1 MAEDNQDT
9 RVELFIFPDGSSV
22 EIIVAPAFCSPSS
35 SPAGSPANSQAKS
48 NAGSPATSRA
58 NSDTSSHASSPAKSR
73 NPKRDS
79 ATATHPAPLDDH
91 ATLILDGS
99 AHVCPLCASDL
110 VYPVDGTRIDD
121 NHWRLTLRC
130 PNCELSRD
138 VVLTQEGAERLD
150 HQLCHGLEVLAHE
163 ADELSRQHFE
173 EEGEKLID
181 ALRNDRIL
189 PIDF

>member
-9 RVELFIFPDGSSV
+9 RVELFIFPDGSAV
-22 EIIVAPAFCSPSS
+22 EIIVAPAFS
-35 SPAGSPANSQAKS
+35 SPASSSASSQARSSANSPAKSQAKSPANSS
-48 NAGSPATSRA
+48 T
-58 NSDTSSHASSPAKSR
+58 KSR
-73 NPKRDS
+73 TSKRES

-110 VYPVDGTRIDD
+110 VYPVDGTRFDD

-150 HQLCHGLEVLAHE
+150 HQLCHGLEVIAHE
-163 ADELSRQHFE
+163 ADELTRQHFE

>member
-1 MAEDNQDT
+1 MADSNRDNGKNDS
-9 RVELFIFPDGSSV
+9 RVELFIFPDGSAV
-22 EIIVAPAFCSPSS
+22 EIIVAPAFCSPASSPAGTPAGTTAGSQSSSQSGSQSS
-35 SPAGSPANSQAKS
+35 SPAKPR
-48 NAGSPATSRA
+48 T
-58 NSDTSSHASSPAKSR
+58 
-73 NPKRDS
+73 PKRES
-79 ATATHPAPLDDH
+79 TTATHPAPLGDH
-91 ATLILDGS
+91 ATLILDAS
-99 AHVCPLCASDL
+99 AHICPLCASDL

-121 NHWRLTLRC
+121 SHWRLTLRC

-150 HQLCHGLEVLAHE
+150 HQLCHGLEILAHE

-173 EEGEKLID
+173 EEGKKLID